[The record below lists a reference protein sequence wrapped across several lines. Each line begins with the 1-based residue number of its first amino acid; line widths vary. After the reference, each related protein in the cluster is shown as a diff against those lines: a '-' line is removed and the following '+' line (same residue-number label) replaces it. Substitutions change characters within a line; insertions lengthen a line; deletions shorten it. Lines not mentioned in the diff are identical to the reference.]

1 MKIIK
6 NILFFIFIFFPV
18 NSLIIRKPLKAFH
31 GGLELGVTTLT
42 TGVIMD
48 NTIAKNSLVKLKE
61 NSNELYK
68 NGMRKVLNNLLI
80 LGPIYYFGVDNFIIS
95 DHMSNINLIETF
107 DIVLIHSFGYYTAH
121 RLMHRSDLFRKY
133 HNFHH
138 KFNETLT
145 PSIGNAVS
153 ASEFTFAY
161 MTPFM
166 IGACIV
172 DPNINSFNL
181 GIMIVAFMNLVIH
194 TQELNNINYNN
205 LFVSPKTHLYHHQR
219 KNKRSTYS
227 APTFNLEF
235 IYSELK
241 NIFNTLSK

>member
-1 MKIIK
+1 MKIKFLI
-6 NILFFIFIFFPV
+6 NLLLLMPV
-18 NSLIIRKPLKAFH
+18 KSLILRKPIKAYH
-31 GGLELGVTTLT
+31 GGLELGIATLG
-42 TGVIMD
+42 TGILMD
-48 NTIAKNSLVKLKE
+48 NTIAKSSLIKLKE

-68 NGMRKVLNNLLI
+68 DGMKEVINNLMI

-95 DHMSNINLIETF
+95 DKISDVNFIETL
-107 DIVLIHSFGYYTAH
+107 DIVIIHSFGYYTAH

-153 ASEFTFAY
+153 GSEFTFAY

-166 IGACIV
+166 IGAYLV

-181 GIMIVAFMNLVIH
+181 SIMIVAFMNLVIH
-194 TQELNNINYNN
+194 TQELSDVNYNK
-205 LFVSPKTHLYHHQR
+205 LFVSPKTHLNHHQG
-219 KNKRSTYS
+219 KNKKSTYS
-227 APTFNLEF
+227 APTFNLEY

-241 NIFNTLSK
+241 IIFSKLYDR

>member
-1 MKIIK
+1 MKIKFLI
-6 NILFFIFIFFPV
+6 NLLLLMPV
-18 NSLIIRKPLKAFH
+18 KSLILRKPIKAYH
-31 GGLELGVTTLT
+31 GGLELGIATLG
-42 TGVIMD
+42 TGILMD
-48 NTIAKNSLVKLKE
+48 NTIAKSSLIKLKE

-68 NGMRKVLNNLLI
+68 DGMKEVINNLVI

-95 DHMSNINLIETF
+95 DKISDVNFIETL
-107 DIVLIHSFGYYTAH
+107 DIVIIHSFGYYTAH

-153 ASEFTFAY
+153 GSEFTFAY

-166 IGACIV
+166 IGACLV

-194 TQELNNINYNN
+194 TQELSDVNYNK
-205 LFVSPKTHLYHHQR
+205 LFVSPKTHLNHHQG
-219 KNKRSTYS
+219 KNKKSTYS
-227 APTFNLEF
+227 APTFNLEY

-241 NIFNTLSK
+241 IIFSKLYDR

>member
-1 MKIIK
+1 MKIKFLI
-6 NILFFIFIFFPV
+6 NLLLLMPV
-18 NSLIIRKPLKAFH
+18 KSLILRKPIRAYH
-31 GGLELGVTTLT
+31 GGLELGIATLS
-42 TGVIMD
+42 TGILMD
-48 NTIAKNSLVKLKE
+48 NTIAKSSLIKLKE
-61 NSNELYK
+61 NSNELY
-68 NGMRKVLNNLLI
+68 NDGMKKVINNLIL

-95 DHMSNINLIETF
+95 DHISEINLIETF
-107 DIVLIHSFGYYTAH
+107 NIVIIHSFGYYTAH

-153 ASEFTFAY
+153 GSEFTFAY

-166 IGACIV
+166 IGAYLV

-194 TQELNNINYNN
+194 TQELSDVNYNK
-205 LFVSPKTHLYHHQR
+205 LFVSPKTHLNHHQG
-219 KNKRSTYS
+219 KNKKSTYS
-227 APTFNLEF
+227 APTFNLEY

-241 NIFNTLSK
+241 IIFSKLYDR

>member
-1 MKIIK
+1 MKIKFLI
-6 NILFFIFIFFPV
+6 NLLFLMPV
-18 NSLIIRKPLKAFH
+18 KSLILRKPIKAYH
-31 GGLELGVTTLT
+31 GGLELGIATLS
-42 TGVIMD
+42 TGILMD
-48 NTIAKNSLVKLKE
+48 NTIAKNSLIKLKE

-68 NGMRKVLNNLLI
+68 DGMKKVLNNLIL

-95 DHMSNINLIETF
+95 DHISDVNLIETL

-153 ASEFTFAY
+153 GSEFTFAY

-166 IGACIV
+166 IGAYLI

-194 TQELNNINYNN
+194 TQELNDVNYNK
-205 LFVSPKTHLYHHQR
+205 LFVSPKTHLNHHQG
-219 KNKRSTYS
+219 KNKKSTYS
-227 APTFNLEF
+227 APTFNLEY

-241 NIFNTLSK
+241 IIFSKLYDR